1 MPDGNSE
8 ATMCLSL
15 KKYLDTGLYSDLRIK
30 DSDGHEYAVHRILG
44 CGQSPVLEN
53 ACKPESGFK
62 DDETQELTLVPSAVQ
77 EAQSGVVDLKDDDPS
92 AVKAMLEFMYRGT
105 FTIPGDAVSP
115 ILFAVRAYIIA
126 DIYAV
131 PNMKKIAT
139 AKFSELASVNY
150 KNPNFVTALRVIYES
165 AQDNDKGCMRETA
178 VDIVSKHYDLLLAN
192 SAFEAVLD
200 DHGALG
206 KDILRALLRKAN
218 APKAAK
224 YMCRHGGRIEQFV
237 EMIIDHGHPH
247 NKSSCINCNISL
259 SNNEWKKRMVVT

>member
-8 ATMCLSL
+8 ATMRLSL
-15 KKYLDTGLYSDLRIK
+15 KKYLDTGLYSDLCIK
-30 DSDGHEYAVHRILG
+30 DSDGHEYAVHHILV
-44 CGQSPVLEN
+44 CGQIPVLEN

-62 DDETQELTLVPSAVQ
+62 
-77 EAQSGVVDLKDDDPS
+77 EAQSGVINLKDDDPS

-105 FTIPGDAVSP
+105 FTISGDAVSP
-115 ILFAVRAYIIA
+115 IIFVVRAYIIA

-131 PNMKKIAT
+131 RKMKKIAT
-139 AKFSELASVNY
+139 AKFNELASVKY
-150 KNPNFVTALRVIYES
+150 KNPNFVTALRLIYES
-165 AQDNDKGCMRETA
+165 VPDNDKGCMRETA
-178 VDIVSKHYDLLLAN
+178 VDIVAKHYGLLLAN
-192 SAFEAVLD
+192 SAFEAALD
-200 DHGALG
+200 DHGALR

-224 YMCRHGGRIEQFV
+224 YMCRHGGWIEQFV
-237 EMIIDHGHPH
+237 EMIIDHGYPH